1 MGGCCATVRPGRSR
15 RCCGVHRP
23 GIFFTPALTL
33 TRQPPNPSP
42 TLIRW
47 PSNQPPTL
55 TLTRRLSS
63 AAACGPLPP
72 TACRTSYTT
81 IGSQATRYD
90 HALTPAPP
98 YTHTP
103 LHILTHHTHL
113 YTPSQAKRARFEQH
127 AMWLTR
133 ESATPSAC
141 VSTALHATP
150 PDADCYHLT
159 SSTTAG
165 HRPSLLAK

>member
-81 IGSQATRYD
+81 IGSQATRCD
-90 HALTPAPP
+90 HALTPAPLTHTHP
-98 YTHTP
+98 YTSLHTM
-103 LHILTHHTHL
+103 HTFTHL
-113 YTPSQAKRARFEQH
+113 NRRRGPASSS
-127 AMWLTR
+127 MPCGSR
-133 ESATPSAC
+133 EKAPHLPH
-141 VSTALHATP
+141 VSLRPYMPHRQMPTAIT
-150 PDADCYHLT
+150 
-159 SSTTAG
+159 
-165 HRPSLLAK
+165 